1 MNETTPEPATELEVS
16 AAPPDPI
23 DDLYIGE
30 CLSVSGRSTL
40 TYVVGKHQAHGTLHL
55 RIAENT
61 GKGMWWAGWASAE
74 AIEKI
79 VKGAHELTAKSFHAL
94 HPGKS
99 INTGGFVLAAL
110 RDLGLIRPNELN
122 TRHQEHVPMTTF
134 EKAVMARMK
143 AAEEGGAAEP
153 APKTSRRKSKE
164 AN

>member
-16 AAPPDPI
+16 AALPEPI
-23 DDLYIGE
+23 DDLFIGE
-30 CLSVSGRSTL
+30 CPSVSGRSTL
-40 TYVVGKHQAHGTLHL
+40 TYVVGRHSIENTLHL

-61 GKGMWWAGWASAE
+61 GKGMWCADWATAE
-74 AIEKI
+74 GIEKI

-122 TRHQEHVPMTTF
+122 TRHHEHVPMTTL
-134 EKAVMARMK
+134 ERVVMERMK
-143 AAEEGGAAEP
+143 AEEGGAAEP
-153 APKTSRRKSKE
+153 APKTSRSKSKE

>member
-1 MNETTPEPATELEVS
+1 MSEIEIEEERPQV
-16 AAPPDPI
+16 DPI
-23 DDLYIGE
+23 EAIYTGG

-40 TYVVGKHQAHGTLHL
+40 TYVVGRHSTENTLHL
-55 RIAENT
+55 RIADNS
-61 GKGMWWAGWASAE
+61 GKGMWCAEWTTAE

-99 INTGGFVLAAL
+99 INTGGFVLATL

-122 TRHQEHVPMTTF
+122 TRHHEHVPMTTF

-143 AAEEGGAAEP
+143 AEEGGVADP
-153 APKTSRRKSKE
+153 APKTSRRKSME

>member
-1 MNETTPEPATELEVS
+1 MNETTAEPATDPEVS
-16 AAPPDPI
+16 APQPEPI

-30 CLSVSGRSTL
+30 CPSVSGRSTL

-61 GKGMWWAGWASAE
+61 GKGMWCAEWASAE
-74 AIEKI
+74 AIEMI

-110 RDLGLIRPNELN
+110 KDLGLIRPNELN
-122 TRHQEHVPMTTF
+122 TRHHEHVPMTTF
-134 EKAVMARMK
+134 EQAVMARMK
-143 AAEEGGAAEP
+143 AEEGGAAEP

>member
-1 MNETTPEPATELEVS
+1 MSEIEIEEERPEV
-16 AAPPDPI
+16 DPI
-23 DDLYIGE
+23 EAIYTGE

-40 TYVVGKHQAHGTLHL
+40 TYEVGRHSTENTLHL
-55 RIAENT
+55 SIAENT
-61 GKGMWWAGWASAE
+61 GKGMWCADWASAE

-122 TRHQEHVPMTTF
+122 TRHHEHVPMATF
-134 EKAVMARMK
+134 EQVVMARMK
-143 AAEEGGAAEP
+143 AEEGGGAAEP

-164 AN
+164 G